1 MPEKPEMTREQ
12 HARIE
17 SLANEHGGVKVYP
30 PDENLIVK
38 VEFAGRTMMLNEDGD
53 ETIPPLDSIALRLPT
68 DLVKRLLGADVVD
81 DEIVSAADASYRDYR
96 VGSSLQSAIEA
107 RIAELLDMSTATVD

>member
-17 SLANEHGGVKVYP
+17 SLAIAHGGVMVHP
-30 PDENLIVK
+30 PDDDCIVK
-38 VEFAGRTMMLNEDGD
+38 VVVDGRTIMLNEDGD

-81 DEIVSAADASYRDYR
+81 DEIVSAADSPYRDYR